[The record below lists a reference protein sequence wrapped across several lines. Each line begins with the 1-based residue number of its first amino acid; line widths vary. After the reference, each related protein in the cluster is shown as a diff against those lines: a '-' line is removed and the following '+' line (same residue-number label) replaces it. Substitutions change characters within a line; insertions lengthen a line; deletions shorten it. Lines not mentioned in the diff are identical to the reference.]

1 MVTVRFFS
9 IAAAKKWE
17 LHQMEVHNTFLHG
30 DLNKE
35 MFLKLSPGLSV
46 NHLGQAC
53 RLKKSLYGIRQAP
66 RCWFSK
72 LSSAKIKYGFVQY
85 HSDYSLFTLKRNTM
99 QLNVLVYVDDLVIS
113 GNDHESIVEFI
124 AYLRNLSQGI
134 LLKSMCDLKLHAW
147 CDADWAGCSST
158 RRSLTGWVVYLGD
171 SLISWKTKKQ
181 HIVSR
186 SSAEAEYCSMAFTT
200 CELKWLKSVM
210 LSIGIHQVK
219 PMSLYCDSQ
228 VALHISQN
236 LMFHERTKHI
246 EVDCHYIRDKLVS
259 GNIIAQ
265 YVSTMEQI
273 ADYFTK
279 ALRKAQFDYLLY
291 KLV

>member
-1 MVTVRFFS
+1 
-9 IAAAKKWE
+9 AKKWE
-17 LHQMEVHNTFLHG
+17 LHQMDVHNTFLHG

-35 MFLKLSPGLSV
+35 VFLKLSPGLSV

-66 RCWFSK
+66 RWNP
-72 LSSAKIKYGFVQY
+72 G
-85 HSDYSLFTLKRNTM
+85 
-99 QLNVLVYVDDLVIS
+99 
-113 GNDHESIVEFI
+113 
-124 AYLRNLSQGI
+124 QGI

-236 LMFHERTKHI
+236 LVFHERTKHI

-259 GNIIAQ
+259 GNITAQ

-291 KLV
+291 KLVFIIFTYPLERGEGVLEARYIISCCLI